1 MTINIA
7 KTRVLI
13 VDDYRTM
20 LRIIGNLLRQLGF
33 EHIEEATDGQMALD
47 TLKANSFDLI
57 LSDWNMEPMSGL
69 ELLKQV
75 RSTENLKHIPFIMI
89 TAESKAENVVAA
101 KQAGVNNYIV
111 KPFNAVTLKQKLTT
125 VLGDF

>member
-1 MTINIA
+1 MSDIL
-7 KTRVLI
+7 KKRVLI

-33 EHIEEATDGQMALD
+33 ENIEEATDGQAALEVLSNTNID
-47 TLKANSFDLI
+47 FI

-69 ELLKQV
+69 DLLKHV
-75 RSTENLKHIPFIMI
+75 RSNERTKNIPFIMI

-111 KPFNAVTLKQKLTT
+111 KPFNAVTLKQKLAS
-125 VLGDF
+125 VLGEF